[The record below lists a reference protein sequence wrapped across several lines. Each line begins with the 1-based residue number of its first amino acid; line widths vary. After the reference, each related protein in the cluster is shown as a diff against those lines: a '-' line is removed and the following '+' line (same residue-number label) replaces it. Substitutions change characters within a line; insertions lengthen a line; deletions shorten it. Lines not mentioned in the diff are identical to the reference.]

1 MLFRSGKLDEL
12 WQGKLWAN
20 TQDEPLAHFPFRYGN
35 NGAIFKDRNHAV
47 ISAYILKEHCDN
59 IMFNVILQHHKRQ
72 NNKGEGDFLKIRE
85 YSLHHKYKNVLQKYG
100 FNKDIKSNGESIM
113 IGYNDVI
120 KPNSKNWDVFLY
132 LVGVLMESDI
142 EAIKIYH
149 E

>member
-1 MLFRSGKLDEL
+1 
-12 WQGKLWAN
+12 
-20 TQDEPLAHFPFRYGN
+20 
-35 NGAIFKDRNHAV
+35 
-47 ISAYILKEHCDN
+47 
-59 IMFNVILQHHKRQ
+59 MFNVILQHNKRQ

-85 YSLHHKYKNVLQKYG
+85 YNLHHKYKNILQKYG

-142 EAIKIYH
+142 EAIKEFH
-149 E
+149 S